1 MRRLGRFLKYV
12 FGMVLLGSL
21 SIVSFVTGVTCA
33 VLVYEPIVRGNF
45 VLALIVA
52 SGFLLALPL
61 TLYFINRMFVITNRT
76 VLGGVIIKAIKLS
89 AYFIVALSAYAFE
102 QVVRKLN

>member
-45 VLALIVA
+45 VLALMVA

-61 TLYFINRMFVITNRT
+61 TLYFVNRMFVITERT
-76 VLGGVIIKAIKLS
+76 VIGGAIIKAIKLS
-89 AYFIVALSAYAFE
+89 VYFIVALSAYAFE

>member
-1 MRRLGRFLKYV
+1 MRMLGRFAKYI

-21 SIVSFVTGVTCA
+21 AIISFVTGVTCA

-45 VLALIVA
+45 GLAIVVA
-52 SGFLLALPL
+52 SGFFTAMPL
-61 TLYFINRMFVITNRT
+61 TLYFTYRMYVITNRT
-76 VLGGVIIKAIKLS
+76 VIGGVIIKMIRLS
-89 AYFIVALSAYAFE
+89 VYFIVALCFYSVE

>member
-1 MRRLGRFLKYV
+1 MRMLGRFLKYV

-45 VLALIVA
+45 VLALMVA
-52 SGFLLALPL
+52 SGFFIALPL
-61 TLYFINRMFVITNRT
+61 TLYFGYRMYVITDRT
-76 VLGGVIIKAIKLS
+76 VIGGAIIKIIRLS
-89 AYFIVALSAYAFE
+89 VYFIVALSAYAFE
-102 QVVRKLN
+102 QVVRKIN

>member
-1 MRRLGRFLKYV
+1 MRMLGRFLKYV

-21 SIVSFVTGVTCA
+21 TIVSFVTGVTCA

-45 VLALIVA
+45 VLALMVA

-61 TLYFINRMFVITNRT
+61 TLYFGYRMCVITDRT
-76 VLGGVIIKAIKLS
+76 VIGGAIIKIIRLS
-89 AYFIVALSAYAFE
+89 FYFIVALSAYAFE